1 MAWIP
6 RQLLLS
12 QLLICIE
19 SRDIGLTGCSIRK
32 PTNSYNMLLHF
43 YRKPALLLEKKDNLV
58 SLVKRTISPDIIDIK
73 TEYCFNIDAGDALT
87 QEELEILRWLL
98 SETFEPENFSDES
111 FLTQNPPSP
120 PFEKGGRE
128 GFIIEV
134 GPRMNFTTAWSTNVV
149 SVCHACGLTKIKR
162 IERSRRYKLIFKT
175 GFQPSAFSLQPF
187 LELIH
192 DRMTECQYQESLK
205 TFEPGIKPEPVY
217 TVPLLEKGKKA
228 LAEINQKTG
237 LGLDEWDIEYYYNLF
252 VNDLKR
258 NPTNVECFDL
268 SQSNS
273 EHSRHWFFR
282 GRLII
287 DGKVISENLMQIV
300 KEPYKRNPNN
310 SIIAFKDNS
319 SAIRGYKI
327 QTMLPASS
335 FQPSAFSLRE
345 VTYHIIFTAETHNF
359 PSGVAPFPGAET
371 GTGGRVR
378 DVHAT
383 GKGSI
388 V

>member
-1 MAWIP
+1 
-6 RQLLLS
+6 
-12 QLLICIE
+12 
-19 SRDIGLTGCSIRK
+19 
-32 PTNSYNMLLHF
+32 MLLHF
-43 YRKPALLLEKKDNLV
+43 YRTPALLLEKKDNLV
-58 SLVKRTISPDIIDIK
+58 SLVKRTISPDINDIQ

-175 GFQPSAFSLQPF
+175 GFQPF

-327 QTMLPASS
+327 QTILPARR

-345 VTYHIIFTAETHNF
+345 VTYHIFFTAETHNF

>member
-1 MAWIP
+1 M
-6 RQLLLS
+6 
-12 QLLICIE
+12 
-19 SRDIGLTGCSIRK
+19 TK
-32 PTNSYNMLLHF
+32 NSLLHF
-43 YRKPALLLEKKDNLV
+43 YRTPALLENKRNQLLKTVREKL
-58 SLVKRTISPDIIDIK
+58 SPDIDTIE
-73 TEYCFNIDAGDALT
+73 TEFCFNIDVSEPLT
-87 QEELEILRWLL
+87 DKELNILRWLL
-98 SETFEPENFSDES
+98 SETFEPENFSDKS
-111 FLTQNPPSP
+111 FLGHTFESVIARSVTTKQSHEFEIASP
-120 PFEKGGRE
+120 LARNDNLRIF
-128 GFIIEV
+128 EV
-134 GPRMNFTTAWSTNVV
+134 GPRMNFTTAWSINVV

-287 DGKVISENLMQIV
+287 DGKEISENLMQIV

-327 QTMLPASS
+327 QTILPASS

-371 GTGGRVR
+371 
-378 DVHAT
+378 
-383 GKGSI
+383 
-388 V
+388 